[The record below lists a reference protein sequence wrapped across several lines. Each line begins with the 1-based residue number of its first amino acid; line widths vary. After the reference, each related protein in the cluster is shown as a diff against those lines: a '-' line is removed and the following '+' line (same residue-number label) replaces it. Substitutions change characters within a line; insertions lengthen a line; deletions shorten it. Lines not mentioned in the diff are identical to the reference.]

1 LLLEKFLMTLL
12 NSEHVKRNKNKM
24 IEIVSETKFRSK
36 PTVNMTDD
44 MVRVVLD
51 MPFMDWVVI
60 KKSLIETEEWFD
72 KCEEKRE
79 KKKEKEKDIE
89 YYMKLPYKIIIEPI
103 PKNEGGGYSASI
115 PQLGEYAFTGD
126 GKTIQEALDHL
137 EIVKRDLFF
146 NYLRKRSNNTRTI
159 IIRTKQDE

>member
-1 LLLEKFLMTLL
+1 
-12 NSEHVKRNKNKM
+12 M

-103 PKNEGGGYSASI
+103 PKNDKSHHLAVDHNHETGELCLKCNRILGLANDSPSI
-115 PQLGEYAFTGD
+115 LR
-126 GKTIQEALDHL
+126 ALADYL
-137 EIVKRDLFF
+137 EQ
-146 NYLRKRSNNTRTI
+146 SG
-159 IIRTKQDE
+159 